1 MFPLVFR
8 YLSAEGVAHMH
19 PVVLWRIVAVDGLG
33 ETTAYVDKV
42 IERNGRDIGFGE
54 GNRFLQL
61 PAVWLWVI
69 TLDLKHNENGC
80 LIILKSLNFINY
92 FTLVSYFCIIYILL
106 LQYSDESVFIYMY
119 SNFGHFVCTF
129 VILSYSVN
137 CFSFVLCTVLVNNN
151 SIGSYFSAYET
162 YFCHFDTL
170 FRWGKNLWRTLQE
183 ILSKN
188 QINVYKL
195 LYIFFSTTI
204 ITSYVQKWNTNIPEY
219 MNMQVL

>member
-33 ETTAYVDKV
+33 ETTAYVDEV

-92 FTLVSYFCIIYILL
+92 FIFLL
-106 LQYSDESVFIYMY
+106 FIYYYCNILMNQCLY
-119 SNFGHFVCTF
+119 TCITIL

-151 SIGSYFSAYET
+151 SIGSYFSAYELHL
-162 YFCHFDTL
+162 FLSLWHF
-170 FRWGKNLWRTLQE
+170 
-183 ILSKN
+183 I
-188 QINVYKL
+188 
-195 LYIFFSTTI
+195 
-204 ITSYVQKWNTNIPEY
+204 
-219 MNMQVL
+219 